1 MQTDYDTFS
10 VIYSC
15 QNDVVDIVK
24 YELAW
29 VLTRQ
34 PLDRSNPADAA
45 EIQRIYSLAKDL
57 LNKNVPNFDFDQ
69 IMRPTIQ
76 GNDCDYQ

>member
-1 MQTDYDTFS
+1 MF
-10 VIYSC
+10 
-15 QNDVVDIVK
+15 DIVK

-29 VLTRQ
+29 VLTRK
-34 PLDRSNPADAA
+34 PLDRNNSEDAN
-45 EIQRIYSLAKDL
+45 EINRIYTIAKDL
-57 LNKNVPNFDFDQ
+57 LNSNVPDFDFDQ

>member
-1 MQTDYDTFS
+1 MF
-10 VIYSC
+10 
-15 QNDVVDIVK
+15 DIVK

-34 PLDRSNPADAA
+34 PLDRNNSEDAN
-45 EIQRIYSLAKDL
+45 EINRIYTIAKDL
-57 LNKNVPNFDFDQ
+57 LNSNVPDFDFDQ

>member
-1 MQTDYDTFS
+1 MF
-10 VIYSC
+10 
-15 QNDVVDIVK
+15 DIVK

-29 VLTRQ
+29 VLTRK
-34 PLDRSNPADAA
+34 PLDRNNSEDAS
-45 EIQRIYSLAKDL
+45 EINRIYTIAKDL
-57 LNKNVPNFDFDQ
+57 LNSNVPDFDFDQ

>member
-1 MQTDYDTFS
+1 M
-10 VIYSC
+10 
-15 QNDVVDIVK
+15 K

-34 PLDRSNPADAA
+34 PLDRSNPDHAS
-45 EIQRIYSLAKDL
+45 EIDRIYSIAKDL
-57 LNKNVPNFDFDQ
+57 LNTNVPNFDFDQ

>member
-1 MQTDYDTFS
+1 VF
-10 VIYSC
+10 
-15 QNDVVDIVK
+15 DIVK

-34 PLDRSNPADAA
+34 PLDRNNSEDAS
-45 EIQRIYSLAKDL
+45 EINRIYTIAKDL
-57 LNKNVPNFDFDQ
+57 LNSNVPDFDFDQ

-76 GNDCDYQ
+76 GSDCDYQ

>member
-1 MQTDYDTFS
+1 MF
-10 VIYSC
+10 
-15 QNDVVDIVK
+15 DIVK

-29 VLTRQ
+29 VLTKK
-34 PLDRSNPADAA
+34 PLDRNNSEDAN
-45 EIQRIYSLAKDL
+45 EINRIYTIAKDL
-57 LNKNVPNFDFDQ
+57 LNSNVPDFDFDQ

>member
-1 MQTDYDTFS
+1 MF
-10 VIYSC
+10 
-15 QNDVVDIVK
+15 DIVK

-29 VLTRQ
+29 VLTRK
-34 PLDRSNPADAA
+34 PLDRNNSEDAS
-45 EIQRIYSLAKDL
+45 EIERIYNIAKDL
-57 LNKNVPNFDFDQ
+57 LNTNVPDFNFDK